1 MVANWLKRCG
11 GVVDDAQVDGLADEV
26 ETLRAAAFAGV

>member
-11 GVVDDAQVDGLADEV
+11 GVVDDALVDQLGAEV
-26 ETLRAAAFAGV
+26 DALRTAAFAGV